1 MVGGFQAMEATNRGG
16 WRDSPPGASRS
27 FGAHLPSGTDD
38 LLLRARGGEI
48 MTDPSSS
55 WPVGAGSTRYRPP
68 VHLAGLVITKLGRG
82 SVAPG
87 EVAGHPLLD
96 CSIGGVWLCRTR
108 SVPGCAIRV
117 RGELPGR
124 VAHVRYRTATP
135 FRMAAERGSRP
146 VRDST
151 AHGSGPKGP
160 HDVEHPPTR

>member
-1 MVGGFQAMEATNRGG
+1 MTARSSIGEISLISGRIMVGGFQTMEATNRGG
-16 WRDSPPGASRS
+16 RRDSPPGASRS

-96 CSIGGVWLCRTR
+96 CSIGGVWLCRTQR
-108 SVPGCAIRV
+108 SWLCNPCPR
-117 RGELPGR
+117 
-124 VAHVRYRTATP
+124 
-135 FRMAAERGSRP
+135 
-146 VRDST
+146 
-151 AHGSGPKGP
+151 
-160 HDVEHPPTR
+160 